1 MILCH
6 QEWFMHNLNSKSMK
20 HQLVVKIFIV
30 LEDITYQHRLNLNN
44 EVKAQDEI
52 MDQKLKL
59 GGPRV
64 LIPKCVNL
72 NWTFTMS
79 FTY

>member
-1 MILCH
+1 
-6 QEWFMHNLNSKSMK
+6 MK

-59 GGPRV
+59 GGPE
-64 LIPKCVNL
+64 
-72 NWTFTMS
+72 S
-79 FTY
+79 